1 MKNRSFFKSLRQ
13 SYVLEGDKSIGLLVN
28 GRGVAAAMKHGNSD
42 IGYLPDENVNYRK
55 SKELPGAAAQSL
67 QLPGATYLKFKR
79 ILDVGIAVLGLSA
92 FGMLLPILALIIKI
106 DSAGPVFYS
115 QDRVGI
121 NRRQKRGIFNGD
133 DRRVVLQ
140 PGKPFQV
147 HKLRSMGVNA
157 EAGGPQWAAQNDVRV
172 TRVGRILRKTRLD
185 EVPQFWNVLKGEMSL
200 IGPRPERLVFVR
212 QLENDVPHYR
222 ERLLVLPGITGLA
235 QVINGY
241 DDSLE
246 SVRRKIELDRTYIK
260 NTGFQQDSKILLS
273 TVGVVLKG
281 DGAR

>member
-13 SYVLEGDKSIGLLVN
+13 SYVLEGDKSVGLLVN
-28 GRGVAAAMKHGNSD
+28 GRGVAAAVQSSARANDFTEAGFRSD
-42 IGYLPDENVNYRK
+42 RDLETLQAPTI
-55 SKELPGAAAQSL
+55 SLPGPL
-67 QLPGATYLKFKR
+67 YLGLKR
-79 ILDVGIAVLGLSA
+79 VMDVGIAIMGLGF
-92 FGMLLPILALIIKI
+92 FGIILPVLALIIKI

-121 NRRQKRGIFNGD
+121 NRRQQRGGFNGK
-133 DRRVVLQ
+133 DRRTVLQ

-147 HKLRSMGVNA
+147 HKLRTMGVHA
-157 EAGGPQWAAQNDVRV
+157 EAGGPQWAAKNDVRV

-212 QLENDVPHYR
+212 QLEKDVPHYR
-222 ERLLVLPGITGLA
+222 ERLLILPGITGLA

-260 NTGFQQDSKILLS
+260 NSGFKQDSKILLS

-281 DGAR
+281 EGAR

>member
-1 MKNRSFFKSLRQ
+1 MKSKNFFKSLRQ
-13 SYVLEGDKSIGLLVN
+13 SYILEGDKSVGLLVN
-28 GRGVAAAMKHGNSD
+28 GRGVAMAVKTSDSSSD
-42 IGYLPDENVNYRK
+42 IFEESNSNVQLDNQFEG
-55 SKELPGAAAQSL
+55 SDLHTINLPG
-67 QLPGATYLKFKR
+67 PVYLRLKR
-79 ILDVGIAVLGLSA
+79 VMDVGVAVLGLSLFA
-92 FGMLLPILALIIKI
+92 LILPVLSLIIKI

-121 NRRQKRGIFNGD
+121 NRRKRRSGFSGN

-140 PGKPFQV
+140 PGKPFKV
-147 HKLRSMGVNA
+147 HKLRSMGVHA

-222 ERLLVLPGITGLA
+222 ERLLILPGITGLA

-260 NTGFQQDSKILLS
+260 NSGFKQDSKILFS